1 MHVGTITV
9 TVALT
14 IRVFSFHRK
23 SNIADSYHHG
33 AGKESSYETLIENP
47 YYREH
52 TGNQPD
58 DNVIITSLR
67 KIPE

>member
-9 TVALT
+9 ALT
-14 IRVFSFHRK
+14 IPVFSFHRK
-23 SNIADSYHHG
+23 SNVADSYHHG
-33 AGKESSYETLIENP
+33 AGKESSYETMTENP

-52 TGNQPD
+52 ARNQPD
-58 DNVIITSLR
+58 NNVIITSLR